1 MTELFLSILKTS
13 LSGGVIILLILLLRL
28 VFRKTPK
35 ALICLCWMVAILR
48 LLVPIHIETNWS
60 LQPSTAVLAEQMNTF
75 LVEADEMTLESVN
88 FQPTVQG
95 SPTQPEYEVTLLP
108 VLSVVYLIGCVLML
122 SYALISYLCIRKRV
136 GEAVKISDNVFCCPG
151 LDTAFLFG
159 YFRPRIYLPPMED
172 QYLRFV
178 HLHERSHQRRGDHWL
193 MLAGYIA
200 LCLHWF
206 NPLVWLGYICLC
218 RDIERACD
226 ERVIRGLDTA
236 QRKEYANAL
245 LVCGKH
251 RSFPVACPVAF
262 GEISIKQRI
271 LGVLNYRRPALWVCI
286 LLLVL
291 MVGVGVF
298 FLTDPVVYPPYYME
312 MMECLTKPLDEVCH
326 TLGIAKEDLLD
337 IGTGNYVTP
346 IHVKYAGVTFQLH
359 ISTNISIEGQPLGS
373 FSYSAV
379 FDGSTDEADKATAN
393 VAHRLY
399 KTYGPGVNADL
410 SSKPDLYKD
419 ISVEEITAAFNAKP
433 NTTTIGRI
441 FDYWDIT
448 DSGHGNLD
456 AYLKSILTA
465 PNYEKYYKDGARP
478 CYMVRFL
485 AGYDR
490 ERNTKSIYIT
500 YQNYMAFANWET
512 GGEKTYA
519 TKLNPSK

>member
-1 MTELFLSILKTS
+1 MAEFFLSILKTS

-28 VFRKTPK
+28 VFRQTPK

-48 LLVPIHIETNWS
+48 LLLPIHIEANWS
-60 LQPSTAVLAEQMNTF
+60 LQPSTAALTNRMGYFQVQS
-75 LVEADEMTLESVN
+75 DEMTLEGVN
-88 FQPTVQG
+88 FQPTAQESPVEPERGVELLQILGAVCFTG
-95 SPTQPEYEVTLLP
+95 S
-108 VLSVVYLIGCVLML
+108 VLML
-122 SYALISYLCIRKRV
+122 SYALISYLRLRKRV
-136 GEAVKISDNVFCCPG
+136 GEAVRISDNVFCCPG

-159 YFRPRIYLPPMED
+159 YFRPRIYLPPMEE

-178 HLHERSHQRRGDHWL
+178 HLHERSHQLRGDHWL

-206 NPLVWLGYICLC
+206 NPLVWLSYICLC
-218 RDIERACD
+218 RDIESACD
-226 ERVIRGLDTA
+226 EQVIRGLDLP

-245 LVCGKH
+245 LACGKH

-271 LGVLNYRRPALWVCI
+271 LGVLNYREPVLWVCI

-312 MMECLTKPLDEVCH
+312 MMECLDKPLDEACQ
-326 TLGIAKEDLLD
+326 TLGITKEDLLD
-337 IGTGNYVTP
+337 SGTGNYITP
-346 IHVKYAGVTFQLH
+346 IHVEYAGVTFQLH
-359 ISTNISIEGQPLGS
+359 ISANVSVEGEPLGS

-379 FDGSTDEADKATAN
+379 FDGSTDEADKAAAA

-399 KTYGPGVNADL
+399 KTYGPGDNANL

-419 ISVEEITAAFNAKP
+419 ISVEEVTAAFNAKP
-433 NTTTIGRI
+433 NTTTVGQI
-441 FDYWDIT
+441 FEYWDISH
-448 DSGHGNLD
+448 SGHGNLD

-465 PNYEKYYKDGARP
+465 PYYDKYYKNGARP

-490 ERNTKSIYIT
+490 VRNTKSIYIT
-500 YQNYMAFANWET
+500 YRNYMAFANWET
-512 GGEKTYA
+512 GGEKSYA
-519 TKLNPSK
+519 IKLDPSK